1 MKGMDDKSNNRE
13 MLNSGLEIPNVG
25 DSHANTLHAS
35 ADVDMNSA
43 NTEDQT
49 ELIGPAS
56 EYGTD
61 EPIKGK
67 TL

>member
-1 MKGMDDKSNNRE
+1 

-35 ADVDMNSA
+35 ADADMNGA
-43 NTEDQT
+43 NTEDQIEQIEPT
-49 ELIGPAS
+49 S

-61 EPIKGK
+61 EP
-67 TL
+67 